1 MHSVRSRSG
10 SSPSALSPE
19 QHSALRADLEMELR
33 RLFPDEAGEAG
44 MDEVS
49 LRDLAPRVRGR
60 VMQIV
65 AVLRRMESDTFGV
78 CVSCE
83 SFIGYERLAAIP
95 ETTVCAYCSQSREL
109 VLQG

>member
-1 MHSVRSRSG
+1 
-10 SSPSALSPE
+10 
-19 QHSALRADLEMELR
+19 
-33 RLFPDEAGEAG
+33 
-44 MDEVS
+44 
-49 LRDLAPRVRGR
+49 
-60 VMQIV
+60 MQIV